1 MNAIYKSNSKRRIAQ
16 TGYRALQSPI
26 AWLLGW
32 TIATLIAFGP
42 FVTGLHAI
50 FAYFQKEP
58 GGLQLALLAILVA
71 AYIVTPSLI
80 LINLLLARIAVSRP
94 PSFLRD
100 LYLGAV
106 AREIYISRDR
116 YSGFVAYLMLTALF
130 AIGALCA
137 LRFDTFLAPTAGQ
150 IAAGLV
156 ISSGVA
162 LFLPRP
168 ARYAS
173 QLAEL
178 EDRWGLARS
187 TLGGSAWSAS
197 NGQSHAHRQPIDG
210 QAGGADTSGDMQA
223 PVSARQP
230 TVSFQQIAGMD
241 STKQR
246 VRSAVET
253 ILDSGRSE
261 NRSAVDAARNGILLF
276 GDPGNGKTIFAE
288 AVAGEFQLP
297 LIVVTYADVRS
308 RWIGAEAEALSAC
321 FKLAIRSA
329 PCVLFVDE
337 IDSFLVDR
345 SNFSGSNQE
354 SIRVTNLLLTQ
365 IVDLRRHGV
374 VLMAATNFIDR
385 LDAAAIREGRFDFK
399 IEVPSPDLPARV
411 GLFSRQLSKSAPH
424 VHFDPKL
431 VESVVARWDGFN
443 VKRVQAVAE
452 ELGSNLAQSG
462 ATHVDARQI
471 QLALRSV
478 QGKGL
483 ETPAAPLPL
492 SDLGVDDLSREALAV
507 IAGVM
512 RDPLSYEA
520 MGAQT
525 PTGVFIRIQ
534 GATSGAEVV
543 ASLAHAAGWLVETV
557 GSADLM
563 RDSEPLQK
571 AWRQARDRRPCIV
584 FVDSADPLL
593 DTSGFAR
600 AAHFVPA
607 LARALDET
615 RKRFKDVMFVLCAS
629 AQSEL
634 PAELAMPGRFAEVID
649 VRSAEICASA
659 YIAEYL
665 ARMQIRLDCTMDDAL
680 QVIGQGASRSQVE
693 RTLQI
698 AVNAAVVRDAR
709 RPDSLALEDLRR
721 AAQRAA

>member
-1 MNAIYKSNSKRRIAQ
+1 MNAIYKSNSKRRLTQ

-32 TIATLIAFGP
+32 TFATLIAFGP

-50 FAYFQKEP
+50 LAYFQKEP

-80 LINLLLARIAVSRP
+80 LINLLLARIAVSQP
-94 PSFLRD
+94 PGFLRD

-106 AREIYISRDR
+106 AREIYIARDR
-116 YSGFVAYLMLTALF
+116 YSGFLAYLMLTALF
-130 AIGALCA
+130 AVGALCA
-137 LRFDTFLAPTAGQ
+137 LRLDTFLAPTSGQ

-156 ISSGVA
+156 IASGVA

-168 ARYAS
+168 ARYPS

-187 TLGGSAWSAS
+187 AQGGSAWSAS
-197 NGQSHAHRQPIDG
+197 SGHGHAHRQPIDG
-210 QAGGADTSGDMQA
+210 QAGGDASGDMQA

-230 TVSFQQIAGMD
+230 TVSFHQIAGMD

-246 VRSAVET
+246 VRAAVET
-253 ILDSGRSE
+253 ILDSVQSE

-354 SIRVTNLLLTQ
+354 SVRVTNLLLTQ

-411 GLFSRQLSKSAPH
+411 GLFSRQLSKTAPR

-431 VESVVARWDGFN
+431 IESVVARWDGFN

-452 ELGSNLAQSG
+452 ELGSTLVQSG
-462 ATHVDARQI
+462 AAHVDARQI
-471 QLALRSV
+471 HLALRTV

-492 SDLGVDDLSREALAV
+492 AELSVDDLSREALAV

-512 RDPLSYEA
+512 RDPLAYEA
-520 MGAQT
+520 MGAQA
-525 PTGVFIRIQ
+525 PTGVFMRIQ

-543 ASLAHAAGWLVETV
+543 SSLAHSAGWLVETV

-563 RDSEPLQK
+563 RDAEPLQK

-584 FVDSADPLL
+584 FVDSADSLL
-593 DTSGFAR
+593 DTSGFSR
-600 AAHFVPA
+600 ASHFVPA

-629 AQSEL
+629 PQAEL
-634 PAELAMPGRFAEVID
+634 PAELAMPGRFTEVID
-649 VRSAEICASA
+649 VRSAEVCASA
-659 YIAEYL
+659 YIAEFL
-665 ARMQIRLDCTMDDAL
+665 ARMQIRLDCTIDEALDA
-680 QVIGQGASRSQVE
+680 VGQGASRSQVQ

-698 AVNAAVVRDAR
+698 AVNAAVVRDSR
-709 RPDSLALEDLRR
+709 RPDSLGLEDLRR